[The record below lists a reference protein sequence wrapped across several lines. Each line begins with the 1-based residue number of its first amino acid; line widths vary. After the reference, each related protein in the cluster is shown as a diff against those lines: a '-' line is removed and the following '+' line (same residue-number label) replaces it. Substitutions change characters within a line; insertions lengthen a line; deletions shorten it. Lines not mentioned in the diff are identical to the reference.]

1 MSGKLA
7 IAGLAAGVL
16 MYVWTFMA
24 HMFLGLGTMGFSQM
38 PPAGEPAAIA
48 AMKAGTGDK
57 DGLYIFPGL
66 TGQDQAAMKAHE
78 EKVKTSPSGLLLYH
92 PAPGKGMEPRQL
104 IVEFLLEL
112 VESLIAVWLIS
123 KTGLSGFGGRVAG
136 FAAIGVL
143 AAMTTNASNW
153 LWYGFPQAFSIA
165 AMVTEFGK
173 YLFAGV
179 AAALVLGMKPKAAE
193 A

>member
-7 IAGLAAGVL
+7 LAGLAGAVL
-16 MYVWTFMA
+16 MFVWSFVA

-57 DGLYIFPGL
+57 AGLYIFPGL

-78 EKVKTSPSGLLLYH
+78 EQVKTSPSGLLLYH
-92 PAPGKGMEPRQL
+92 PAPGSGMEPRQL
-104 IVEFLLEL
+104 IGEFLLEL

-123 KTGLSGFGGRVAG
+123 KTSLTGLGGRVTG
-136 FAAIGVL
+136 FAVIGVL

-173 YLFAGV
+173 YVFAGL
-179 AAALVLGMKPKAAE
+179 AAAFVLGMKPKAE